1 MAFKSASRTCAVR
14 WEVLDSMLGGVQ
26 RIGAGVGYEV
36 VEKQAAA
43 AGRLRKKPVPLL
55 GARSLAASV
64 IRRLI

>member
-1 MAFKSASRTCAVR
+1 MASVSACPYLRSA
-14 WEVLDSMLGGVQ
+14 LGGPGQHVV
-26 RIGAGVGYEV
+26 RRSAGRAGEGYEV